1 MLLEE
6 IVRKYY
12 VNLYTSEPITTC
24 TPETWE
30 FPSLNHQ
37 DKRWPNREVNALEIK
52 QSLAQMDGKKAPG
65 IDGLSA
71 GFFHKQWDTVGPSVI
86 NFIQTAFR
94 VGSFPAKMNK
104 TLISLIPKQTLPECM
119 PYF

>member
-6 IVRKYY
+6 IVRKYH

-30 FPSLNHQ
+30 FPALNHQ

-52 QSLAQMDGKKAPG
+52 QALAQMDSKKVPG

-71 GFFHKQWDTVGPSVI
+71 GFFRNNGTRWALQL
-86 NFIQTAFR
+86 
-94 VGSFPAKMNK
+94 
-104 TLISLIPKQTLPECM
+104 LILSRQLFELVLSRQRRTKL
-119 PYF
+119 